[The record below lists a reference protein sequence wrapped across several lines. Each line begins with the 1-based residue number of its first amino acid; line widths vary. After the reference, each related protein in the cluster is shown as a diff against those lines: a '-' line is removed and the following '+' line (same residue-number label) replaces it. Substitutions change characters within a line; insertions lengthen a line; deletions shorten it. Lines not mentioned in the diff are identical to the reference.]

1 MDVSSLEIETISG
14 DVSVKGISIDM
25 ASIMSTSGDVQI
37 GGNIKEVEAISTSG
51 DLYVKVSTVHIN
63 MRTVSG
69 DIESSLRFIGSGSVV
84 ASSTSG
90 SIEEA
95 NLEDSKTGYKV
106 RARAISGKVDVYGLD
121 ATTFQDNY
129 IEARSREFNSKE
141 LKVSVDIETVS
152 GNIKVRASG

>member
-90 SIEEA
+90 SIEA

>member
-37 GGNIKEVEAISTSG
+37 GGNIREVEAISTSG

-90 SIEEA
+90 SIEA